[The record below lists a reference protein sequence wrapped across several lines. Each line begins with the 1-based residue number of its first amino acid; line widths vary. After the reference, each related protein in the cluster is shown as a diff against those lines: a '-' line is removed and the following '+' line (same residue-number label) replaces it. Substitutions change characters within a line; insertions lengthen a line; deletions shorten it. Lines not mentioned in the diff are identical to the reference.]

1 MRTDKKT
8 CFTHCSLHQG
18 NNVSL
23 RVKAVH
29 GDIELPGLGLS
40 EEDKATLTSQVSS
53 VSSPCM
59 IVLIPLSLSPLFGRL
74 RWSYIVR
81 PPLDLTR
88 TWAQP
93 SAWTWVVWTQ
103 FWRQLSWLCSD
114 VKVGAV
120 ASLLDLARGMNR
132 LQAFVHVSTAYAN
145 CNRSRQEFSLLFFS
159 NFPCC
164 PCYELYSSEATQTR
178 SSILPRLLQES
189 MRFCL

>member
-53 VSSPCM
+53 VSFPCM
-59 IVLIPLSLSPLFGRL
+59 IVLIPLSLSPLFVRL

-88 TWAQP
+88 T
-93 SAWTWVVWTQ
+93 
-103 FWRQLSWLCSD
+103 
-114 VKVGAV
+114 
-120 ASLLDLARGMNR
+120 
-132 LQAFVHVSTAYAN
+132 
-145 CNRSRQEFSLLFFS
+145 
-159 NFPCC
+159 
-164 PCYELYSSEATQTR
+164 
-178 SSILPRLLQES
+178 
-189 MRFCL
+189 

>member
-53 VSSPCM
+53 VSFPCM

-88 TWAQP
+88 T
-93 SAWTWVVWTQ
+93 
-103 FWRQLSWLCSD
+103 
-114 VKVGAV
+114 
-120 ASLLDLARGMNR
+120 
-132 LQAFVHVSTAYAN
+132 
-145 CNRSRQEFSLLFFS
+145 
-159 NFPCC
+159 
-164 PCYELYSSEATQTR
+164 
-178 SSILPRLLQES
+178 
-189 MRFCL
+189 